1 MLGCTSPGATK
12 NKNRKSMSDRALH
25 AFLRRMRHA
34 ARLLVRQLLL
44 PTTDSQHPT
53 PLALEMTMTAT
64 ITATVVRIHETTS
77 AARPTA
83 CSSSAGPETRRPGTS
98 FFFTLLR
105 ALACAAA

>member
-1 MLGCTSPGATK
+1 MQ
-12 NKNRKSMSDRALH
+12 
-25 AFLRRMRHA
+25 HA

-44 PTTDSQHPT
+44 PTADSQHST

-64 ITATVVRIHETTS
+64 ITATAVRIHEATR
-77 AARPTA
+77 AARPVA
-83 CSSSAGPETRRPGTS
+83 GSNASAAGPEVRRPGTG